1 MDYPINA
8 IKGLDAS
15 TQAKLAAAGVTTI
28 ARLLAKAG
36 PYDQR
41 NLLAR
46 NLGIDIDRM
55 TEWVNHAD
63 LMRINGVS
71 MEMADLLEECGV
83 DSCKELRHRVA
94 AHLHARLKEVN
105 DVKQITRHAPPL
117 AQVETWVTEADKYA

>member
-1 MDYPINA
+1 VDYPINA

-15 TQAKLAAAGVTTI
+15 TRAKLAAAGVTTI

-36 PYDQR
+36 SYDQR

-63 LMRINGVS
+63 LMRINGVC
-71 MEMADLLEECGV
+71 MEMAYLLEECGI

-94 AHLHARLKEVN
+94 AHLHVRLKEVN
-105 DVKQITRHAPPL
+105 DTKQITRHVPPL
-117 AQVETWVTEADKYA
+117 AQVEAWITEAEKYA